1 MNMSL
6 QVTKPY
12 AAFFSDDSLQ
22 KMQVDLAQ
30 QKRDLKKAQTINAV
44 HGEME
49 KMENTIL
56 NNPEENAGDMQ
67 DYGMDDDGGGFDE
80 D

>member
-1 MNMSL
+1 MNISL

-30 QKRDLKKAQTINAV
+30 QKRDLKKAQRINAV
-44 HGEME
+44 HDEMA
-49 KMENTIL
+49 KMENTVS
-56 NNPEENAGDMQ
+56 NNPEENVGDMQ